1 MKTLRKQFPRGL
13 ELLHDP
19 KLNKGTAFTDAER
32 ALLGL
37 RGLLPARLQT
47 QQEQMRRVL
56 VNLTRKSTA
65 LERYIFL
72 IALLDRNE
80 TLFYRTIVDNM
91 EQMLPLIYTPTVGQA
106 CEQYSTIFRRA
117 RGVFVSANDR
127 GRVAEVL
134 RDWPERDVRV
144 IVVTDGERILGL
156 GDLGANGMGIP
167 VGKLILYSA
176 CGGIPPFQCLPIT
189 LDVGTDNPALR
200 RDPLYLGLPQ
210 RRFRGQDYEAL
221 VAEFITAAT
230 QTFPDAII
238 QFEQAVASKPKGFEA
253 HLPLARLY
261 AAATPHPIQRLE
273 AYRLLDWERQG
284 SAWRVP
290 RSSLTPI
297 LRFADVEAY
306 VQEAPT
312 GPRDGTQLQAFVQV
326 AVAKEDQPHY
336 LKVLARPGVDVGPLV
351 RFALGVI
358 AARTRGGG
366 HRHDH
371 GVMAAVRTYE
381 SPIDRG
387 LEDAGFGTI
396 AQVTLLMK
404 EMMIRVAEPALV
416 PAVR

>member
-32 ALLGL
+32 DLLGL

-167 VGKLILYSA
+167 VGKLVLYSA
-176 CGGIPPFQCLPIT
+176 CGGIPP
-189 LDVGTDNPALR
+189 
-200 RDPLYLGLPQ
+200 
-210 RRFRGQDYEAL
+210 
-221 VAEFITAAT
+221 
-230 QTFPDAII
+230 
-238 QFEQAVASKPKGFEA
+238 
-253 HLPLARLY
+253 
-261 AAATPHPIQRLE
+261 
-273 AYRLLDWERQG
+273 
-284 SAWRVP
+284 
-290 RSSLTPI
+290 
-297 LRFADVEAY
+297 
-306 VQEAPT
+306 
-312 GPRDGTQLQAFVQV
+312 
-326 AVAKEDQPHY
+326 
-336 LKVLARPGVDVGPLV
+336 
-351 RFALGVI
+351 
-358 AARTRGGG
+358 
-366 HRHDH
+366 
-371 GVMAAVRTYE
+371 
-381 SPIDRG
+381 
-387 LEDAGFGTI
+387 
-396 AQVTLLMK
+396 
-404 EMMIRVAEPALV
+404 
-416 PAVR
+416 